1 MTVPN
6 LLGDYKVVSD
16 KVRSVLS
23 RRIAVVNPFL
33 SPDSSSASGLE
44 PFRSVIASGRK
55 SLPRRYHTL
64 YLEVL
69 EAALNQAEKSMAGK
83 SAQTVKN
90 VREQLAAVFGTLS
103 MPIVQLEQKD
113 HSLKAYLSV
122 VSNLYRRF
130 LEDDRVAEKLKE
142 SGYLTDLDPLGFF
155 VDSDDEPYT
164 IAPTRDMPL
173 AFIAKPVQYADFA
186 PLYFIEG
193 HEVGGHVLLSKI
205 NGFSAEIKEL
215 LLTSVRK
222 TLRAGSLPS
231 GSTRVKVPRKPGLFR
246 RPFKEVAVSTFL
258 SEVFATWSQ
267 ELFCDAC
274 GVLNLGPA
282 YVNGLILVL
291 SQTNRKRKLSRTSS
305 FSLVNGVSSHPFDVL
320 RVLFSIA
327 VLERLRCSGQYIADL
342 NARFKEACGG
352 TLPQELIWLNAIDE
366 PAIKMELEDFRAL
379 VEEAATLIVERKLKS
394 LKDRSLKDFCTWGES
409 DEATT
414 SQLLKELLCGD
425 LDEEL
430 PVEARH
436 VVAASMLAMER
447 LSVDSAADFQKQS
460 QRVNELALDL
470 LAELYEEQCLL
481 CDTPAYNKTRRQDL
495 FNLEKL
501 ASHVSHPDRF

>member
-1 MTVPN
+1 MTIPN
-6 LLGDYKVVSD
+6 SLGDYKVVSD
-16 KVRSVLS
+16 KVKDVLS
-23 RRIAVVNPFL
+23 RRIDVVNPFL
-33 SPDSSSASGLE
+33 DANRSGASGLE

-55 SLPRRYHTL
+55 TLPRRYHTL

-69 EAALNQAEKSMAGK
+69 EAALNQAEKSMTGK
-83 SAQTVKN
+83 SAQAVKN

-122 VSNLYRRF
+122 ISNLYRRF
-130 LEDDRVAEKLKE
+130 LEDEKVAEKLKE

-205 NGFSAEIKEL
+205 TGFSTEVREL
-215 LLTSVRK
+215 LRKSVRK
-222 TLRAGSLPS
+222 TLRAGTLPS
-231 GSTRVKVPRKPGLFR
+231 GSARVKVPRKPGLFR
-246 RPFKEVAVSTFL
+246 RPYKEVAVSTFL

-282 YVNGLILVL
+282 FVNGLILVL

-305 FSLVNGVSSHPFDVL
+305 FSLVNGVSTHPFDIL
-320 RVLFSIA
+320 RVMFSIA
-327 VLERLRCSGQYIADL
+327 VLKRLNCSDRYIEEL
-342 NARFKEACGG
+342 EVRFKEACGG
-352 TLPQELIWLNAIDE
+352 NLPQELIWLNAIDE
-366 PAIKMELEDFRAL
+366 PAITMELEDFRAL
-379 VEEAATLIVERKLKS
+379 VEESAALIVEQKLNS
-394 LKDRSLKDFCTWGES
+394 LKDRSLKDLCTWGES

-414 SQLLKELLCGD
+414 SQLLKELLSGE

-436 VVAASMLAMER
+436 VVAASMLAMEQ
-447 LSVDSAADFQKQS
+447 LSGDSATDFQKQS
-460 QRVNELALDL
+460 QRVNELALGL

>member
-6 LLGDYKVVSD
+6 SLGDYKVVSD

-23 RRIAVVNPFL
+23 RRIDVVNPFL
-33 SPDSSSASGLE
+33 SSDTSSSSGLE
-44 PFRSVIASGRK
+44 PFRSVIASGRN

-83 SAQTVKN
+83 SVQTVKS

-130 LEDDRVAEKLKE
+130 LEDDLVAEKLKE

-205 NGFSAEIKEL
+205 NGFSTEVKEL
-215 LLTSVRK
+215 LLKSVRK

-231 GSTRVKVPRKPGLFR
+231 EATRVKVPRKPGLFR

-267 ELFCDAC
+267 EMFCDAC

-327 VLERLRCSGQYIADL
+327 VLERLKCSGQYIADL

-352 TLPQELIWLNAIDE
+352 SLPQELIWLNAIDE
-366 PAIKMELEDFRAL
+366 PAITMELEDFRAL
-379 VEEAATLIVERKLKS
+379 VEESARLIVEQKLKS

-414 SQLLKELLCGD
+414 SQLLKEFLSGD

-447 LSVDSAADFQKQS
+447 LSVDSTIDFQKQS
-460 QRVNELALDL
+460 QRVNALALGL

>member
-1 MTVPN
+1 
-6 LLGDYKVVSD
+6 
-16 KVRSVLS
+16 
-23 RRIAVVNPFL
+23 
-33 SPDSSSASGLE
+33 
-44 PFRSVIASGRK
+44 
-55 SLPRRYHTL
+55 
-64 YLEVL
+64 
-69 EAALNQAEKSMAGK
+69 
-83 SAQTVKN
+83 
-90 VREQLAAVFGTLS
+90 
-103 MPIVQLEQKD
+103 
-113 HSLKAYLSV
+113 
-122 VSNLYRRF
+122 
-130 LEDDRVAEKLKE
+130 
-142 SGYLTDLDPLGFF
+142 
-155 VDSDDEPYT
+155 
-164 IAPTRDMPL
+164 
-173 AFIAKPVQYADFA
+173 
-186 PLYFIEG
+186 
-193 HEVGGHVLLSKI
+193 
-205 NGFSAEIKEL
+205 
-215 LLTSVRK
+215 
-222 TLRAGSLPS
+222 
-231 GSTRVKVPRKPGLFR
+231 
-246 RPFKEVAVSTFL
+246 VSTFL

-320 RVLFSIA
+320 RVLFSVA
-327 VLERLRCSGQYIADL
+327 VLERLKCSGQYIADL

-352 TLPQELIWLNAIDE
+352 SLPQELIWLNAIDE
-366 PAIKMELEDFRAL
+366 PAITMELEDFRTL
-379 VEEAATLIVERKLKS
+379 VEESARLIVEQKLKS

-414 SQLLKELLCGD
+414 SQLLKEFLSGD

-447 LSVDSAADFQKQS
+447 LSVDSTIDFQKQS
-460 QRVNELALDL
+460 QRVNALALGL